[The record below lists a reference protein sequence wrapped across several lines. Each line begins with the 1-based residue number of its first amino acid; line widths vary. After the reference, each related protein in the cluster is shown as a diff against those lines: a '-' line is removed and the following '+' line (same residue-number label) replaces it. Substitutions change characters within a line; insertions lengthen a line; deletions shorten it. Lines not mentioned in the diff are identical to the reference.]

1 MQLSTGWPQGF
12 MPYVRQE
19 LKGSRMSPLDLVV
32 AVKELAGAD
41 PYGTATPEQVAC
53 ILSMTFL
60 DFPYL
65 TNAILKHEDGPQ
77 CEATLEWL
85 AMFHDQPWID
95 LKKVWRSLKSDE
107 EFFCEGYW
115 LSWFQIPALNTEECR
130 KKAFAGLKSDESGY
144 SMALSFYEFATKV
157 SGADIKACFKAAN
170 KAYLEDPEASNL
182 TEENI
187 AAFEALSGQKW
198 RYT

>member
-1 MQLSTGWPQGF
+1 
-12 MPYVRQE
+12 MP
-19 LKGSRMSPLDLVV
+19 
-32 AVKELAGAD
+32 
-41 PYGTATPEQVAC
+41 
-53 ILSMTFL
+53 FL
-60 DFPYL
+60 DFAWL
-65 TNAILKHEDGPQ
+65 TNAILKHEEGPQ

-85 AMFHDQPWID
+85 EMFHDQPFVD
-95 LKKVWRSLKSDE
+95 LKRVWRSLKSDD

-115 LSWFQIPALNTEECR
+115 LSWFQIPALNTEEWR
-130 KKAFAGLKSDESGY
+130 KKALAGLKSDDSGY

-157 SGADIKACFKAAN
+157 PGADIKACFKAAN
-170 KAYLEDPEASNL
+170 KSYLEDPEASNL